1 MISYLFLTLKNVL
14 MKNFMFLSILLY
26 TLSIFN
32 IYGQNVNSFL
42 NNTKNSICIDSINN
56 LNVLSRD
63 LTFIDSEKSMEYA
76 QEALRLSLTHRYKI
90 GEGYAY
96 LNLGS
101 LYNLNGLYI
110 LGMDY
115 IQKSLTIFKKNNN
128 SKGLANCYIS
138 LGLLY
143 GDLYNFEEQI
153 KYYKLSFNIFNKL
166 NIPDR
171 IAVSSHNLGES
182 YYHNKDY
189 KNSRKMTLL
198 SIGLSK
204 TLEYPALLSASYN
217 IMGRIELSSK
227 NYDKAEVYF
236 QKVLEIYRNLGEDSH
251 KITTLQSLID
261 LAEIYKTRE
270 QIDTQ
275 INFLNQAAE
284 FAQTHNLPSYLA
296 IIYHEKILL
305 YSKENNQEMVQKA
318 IIEQKVVSENTN
330 LKGLKNKTALV
341 KTSLLL
347 YSLEKQIKLLE
358 QSELKQQDK
367 IENINLLVIVGFI
380 SSVILVLFVIKLIS
394 VLKKIKITNKT
405 IKVQND
411 ELQSLISA
419 RNKLFT
425 IIGHDLRGPVGSF
438 KQLIDYLVSKK
449 FDLNDTETFS
459 KLLQSMQETAGA
471 TYDLL
476 ENLLLWSE
484 TQQNAITFS
493 PVNYNLHEMID
504 KTLILFHEVS
514 NQKNI
519 IISNKIKENQI
530 IYADLNMI
538 TTVIRNLISN
548 AIKFTPNNKNIS
560 ISITKNEKDWIVS
573 VEDQGV
579 GISKENR
586 NKIFDSSSN
595 FTTFG
600 TNKEKGSGLGLLIC
614 QEFVEKHGGKIW
626 VESKEGMGSLF
637 SFTIPINKELKG
649 IW

>member
-1 MISYLFLTLKNVL
+1 
-14 MKNFMFLSILLY
+14 MKNFMFLTILVY
-26 TLSIFN
+26 ALSIFN
-32 IYGQNVNSFL
+32 IYGQNTSSSFK
-42 NNTKNSICIDSINN
+42 NDKNSVYIDSIDN
-56 LNVLSRD
+56 LNLQSRD
-63 LTFIDSEKSMEYA
+63 LTFIDSEKSMKYA
-76 QEALRLSLTHRYKI
+76 QEALQLSLTHRYKR

-101 LYNLNGLYI
+101 LYNLNEIYT

-115 IQKSLTIFKKNNN
+115 IQKSLTIFKNNNN

-153 KYYKLSFNIFNKL
+153 KYYKLSFDIFNKL
-166 NIPDR
+166 NIPER

-182 YYHNKDY
+182 YYNNKDY

-198 SIGLSK
+198 SIDLSK
-204 TLEYPALLSASYN
+204 TLEHSVLLSAGYN
-217 IMGRIELSSK
+217 IMGLIELSSK

-236 QKVLEIYRNLGEDSH
+236 QKVLEIYRNLGEGSH
-251 KITTLQSLID
+251 KITTLQSLIN

-270 QIDTQ
+270 QSDTQ

-284 FAQTHNLPSYLA
+284 FAQTHNLPSYLP

-305 YSKENNQEMVQKA
+305 YSKENNQEMLQKA
-318 IIEQKVVSENTN
+318 IIEQKVVSENTSIRDI
-330 LKGLKNKTALV
+330 KNKSALV
-341 KTSLLL
+341 KSALAK
-347 YSLEKQIKLLE
+347 SALEKQNKLLE
-358 QSELKQQDK
+358 QSELEQQEK
-367 IENINLLVIVGFI
+367 IENIEILLIIAFI
-380 SSVILVLFVIKLIS
+380 SSIILVLFVRKLIS
-394 VLKKIKITNKT
+394 VMKKIKITNKT
-405 IKVQND
+405 IKNQND
-411 ELQSLISA
+411 ELQSLIST
-419 RNKLFT
+419 RNKLFA

-438 KQLIDYLVSKK
+438 KQLIDHLVSEK
-449 FDLNDTETFS
+449 FDLNDTEILS
-459 KLLQSMQETAGA
+459 NLLQSMQETAGK

-476 ENLLLWSE
+476 ENLLLWAG

-493 PVNYNLHEMID
+493 PANFNLHNIID
-504 KTLILFHEVS
+504 NTLKLFHEVS
-514 NQKNI
+514 SQKNI

-548 AIKFTPNNKNIS
+548 AIKFTPNNKNIF

-579 GISKENR
+579 GMSEENR
-586 NKIFDSSSN
+586 NKIFDSNSN

-614 QEFVEKHGGKIW
+614 QEFVKKQGGEIW

-637 SFTIPINKELKG
+637 SFTIPINKES
-649 IW
+649 